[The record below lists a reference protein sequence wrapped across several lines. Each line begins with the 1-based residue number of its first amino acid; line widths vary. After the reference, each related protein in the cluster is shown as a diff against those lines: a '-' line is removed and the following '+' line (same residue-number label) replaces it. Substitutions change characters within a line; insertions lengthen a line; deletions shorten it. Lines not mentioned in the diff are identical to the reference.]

1 MTRQGRF
8 FSRTAFIVT
17 VAYAILVAAALIAAW
32 RVSDLEGRAFHLLF
46 IGFPWVLAFLGSRD
60 STFLYFLA
68 ITLNVA
74 TVYALGLSVVRL
86 FARDSN

>member
-1 MTRQGRF
+1 MGRF

-17 VAYAILVAAALIAAW
+17 VEYAILIAAALIAAW
-32 RVSDLEGRAFHLLF
+32 RVSDLEGRAFDLLF
-46 IGFPWVLAFLGSRD
+46 IGFPWVLATLPFRD

-68 ITLNVA
+68 LTLNAA

-86 FARDSN
+86 CARDSN

>member
-1 MTRQGRF
+1 MGRF

-17 VAYAILVAAALIAAW
+17 VGYAILIAGALIAAW
-32 RVSDLEGRAFHLLF
+32 RVLDLEGRAYALPF
-46 IGFPWVLAFLGSRD
+46 IGFPWVLALLPFRD

-68 ITLNVA
+68 LTLNVA
-74 TVYALGLSVVRL
+74 TVYALVLSVVRL